1 MPNGILIIDKPE
13 GWTSMDVCAKLR
25 GVFHEKRVGHGGTLD
40 PMATG
45 VLPIFIG
52 RATRAAEFAEKSDK
66 EYIAGLKLGVATNT
80 QDTTGEVLEEHP
92 VEASR
97 TQLEEVLEQFR
108 GDIMQ
113 IPPMYSAIK
122 INGKKLYELARKGRE
137 VERPARPVTIKA
149 LEILD
154 QQGEDLYTI
163 RVRCTKGTYIRTLC
177 HDIGAALGCGGCMAS
192 LRRTMAAGFTPE
204 NAYWDWGKLPTM
216 GDILRSECPEEFL
229 LPVDCVFKDLP
240 AVAIMGRPAALARN
254 GAPFPAKAPQGAMST
269 WRDGGLCRVY
279 DGKEFL
285 AVGRY
290 VGKEIKIVKSFFQ
303 V

>member
-1 MPNGILIIDKPE
+1 
-13 GWTSMDVCAKLR
+13 
-25 GVFHEKRVGHGGTLD
+25 
-40 PMATG
+40 
-45 VLPIFIG
+45 
-52 RATRAAEFAEKSDK
+52 
-66 EYIAGLKLGVATNT
+66 
-80 QDTTGEVLEEHP
+80 
-92 VEASR
+92 
-97 TQLEEVLEQFR
+97 
-108 GDIMQ
+108 
-113 IPPMYSAIK
+113 
-122 INGKKLYELARKGRE
+122 
-137 VERPARPVTIKA
+137 
-149 LEILD
+149 
-154 QQGEDLYTI
+154 
-163 RVRCTKGTYIRTLC
+163 
-177 HDIGAALGCGGCMAS
+177 MAS

-269 WRDGGLCRVY
+269 WRDGGLCRIY